1 MFKVAPLFE
10 SFSRIRSLEVDDKE
24 QVEVYPMNKF
34 HTLRSSSL
42 DISSNNIA
50 AMPPRFMSIERPPLQ
65 DVRSRTPRSKSI
77 SIKKNLN
84 DDTSEFHSAS
94 MKETCDLLTW
104 QMYNRIVVAR
114 RASNRRRRRITPQ
127 NSDVAD
133 ENQEQENSKPCD
145 SEGSTKDPVEAAT
158 SCDHDMIF
166 VLDL

>member
-1 MFKVAPLFE
+1 
-10 SFSRIRSLEVDDKE
+10 
-24 QVEVYPMNKF
+24 
-34 HTLRSSSL
+34 
-42 DISSNNIA
+42 
-50 AMPPRFMSIERPPLQ
+50 MSIERPPLQ